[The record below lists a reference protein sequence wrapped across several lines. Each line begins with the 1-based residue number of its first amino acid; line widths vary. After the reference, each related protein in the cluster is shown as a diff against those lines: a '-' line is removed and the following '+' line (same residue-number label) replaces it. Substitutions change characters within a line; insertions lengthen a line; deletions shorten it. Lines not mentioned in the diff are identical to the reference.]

1 MGGVKQDDDNVVHTG
16 KEWDDAEWNGAKRD
30 DDDAGDPGPGPE
42 HDPAEHAGPPAAA
55 GHVPDHEPQRAA
67 LDARRPRTRHAAL

>member
-30 DDDAGDPGPGPE
+30 DDDAC
-42 HDPAEHAGPPAAA
+42 
-55 GHVPDHEPQRAA
+55 
-67 LDARRPRTRHAAL
+67 DARSRPKHDSAKHSCSPATAR